1 MQIAARRNLGFTLTE
16 LLTTLAVIS
25 ILLATAMPAFGNL
38 AQSSKEQT
46 ARSALGA
53 ALGTARIAAVS
64 RTENVVLCPSADQQ
78 YCGRTTEWQHG
89 WLVFV
94 DADHD
99 GVRDAGEEVLQAS
112 QALPEGVAI
121 LSTAGRT
128 RINYQPDGSSPGTN
142 ITLTVCD
149 SRGADRAT
157 ALVINNAGR
166 VRSGTPTATA
176 AAACV
181 KAIR

>member
-1 MQIAARRNLGFTLTE
+1 VLEAA
-16 LLTTLAVIS
+16 
-25 ILLATAMPAFGNL
+25 
-38 AQSSKEQT
+38 
-46 ARSALGA
+46 
-53 ALGTARIAAVS
+53 
-64 RTENVVLCPSADQQ
+64 
-78 YCGRTTEWQHG
+78 
-89 WLVFV
+89 
-94 DADHD
+94 
-99 GVRDAGEEVLQAS
+99 

-157 ALVINNAGR
+157 ALIINNAGR
-166 VRSGTPTATA
+166 VRSGTPTAAA

-181 KAIR
+181 NAIR